1 MRQPSELGTQL
12 PGQVPGQLSATLSMT
27 AATDRICAAIADEGC
42 AVEADFLPQATIAA
56 LADEAR
62 ARDAAGEFHVAGVG
76 RGSARMQRSDVRGDR
91 ILWLDQSSAD
101 LLQQPFWQALD
112 ALRRALNET
121 LQLGLF
127 SIEAHYALYPPGAFY
142 RRHRAQFRG
151 RASSSDV
158 RVISCA
164 MYLNEDWTSAD
175 GGALRIY
182 DDERIRDVLP
192 VAGTLVCFLS
202 DRFEHE
208 VLPATRERLALT
220 GWFRRRA

>member
-1 MRQPSELGTQL
+1 VTGAR
-12 PGQVPGQLSATLSMT
+12 
-27 AATDRICAAIADEGC
+27 DRVCAAIAADGC
-42 AVEADFLPQATIAA
+42 AVEADFLPQATVCA
-56 LADEAR
+56 LADDAR
-62 ARDAAGEFHVAGVG
+62 ARDVAGEFHAAGVG
-76 RGSARMQRSDVRGDR
+76 RGAAHVRQSDVRGDR
-91 ILWLDQSSAD
+91 ILWLDESSASSV
-101 LLQQPFWQALD
+101 QRPFWQALA
-112 ALRRALNET
+112 ALRLALNSA

-127 SIEAHYALYPPGAFY
+127 SFEAHYALYPAGAFY
-142 RRHRAQFRG
+142 RRHRDRFGDGA
-151 RASSSDV
+151 AASDV

-164 MYLNEDWTSAD
+164 MYLNRDWTLAE

-182 DDERIRDVLP
+182 DGERVHDVLP

>member
-1 MRQPSELGTQL
+1 MPEVR
-12 PGQVPGQLSATLSMT
+12 VT

-42 AVEADFLPQATIAA
+42 AVEADFLPQAAIAA

-62 ARDAAGEFHVAGVG
+62 ARDAAGEFHAAGVG
-76 RGSARMQRSDVRGDR
+76 RGSARVQRSDVRGDR
-91 ILWLDQSSAD
+91 ILWLDQSSAS
-101 LLQQPFWQALD
+101 LIQQPFWQALD
-112 ALRRALNET
+112 ALRVACNET
-121 LQLGLF
+121 LLLGLF
-127 SIEAHYALYPPGAFY
+127 SFEGHYALYPPGSYY
-142 RRHRAQFRG
+142 RRHRDQFRG
-151 RASSSDV
+151 AAGSSDI

-164 MYLNEDWTSAD
+164 IYLNEGWTPAD

-182 DDERIRDVLP
+182 DDELVRDVLP
-192 VAGTLVCFLS
+192 VAGTMVCFLS

>member
-1 MRQPSELGTQL
+1 MI
-12 PGQVPGQLSATLSMT
+12 AT
-27 AATDRICAAIADEGC
+27 
-42 AVEADFLPQATIAA
+42 

-62 ARDAAGEFHVAGVG
+62 ARDAAGEFYAAGVG

-91 ILWLDQSSAD
+91 ILWLDQSSAGPV
-101 LLQQPFWQALD
+101 QQPFWQALD
-112 ALRRALNET
+112 ALRCALNET

-142 RRHRAQFRG
+142 RRHRDQFRG
-151 RASSSDV
+151 RVSSSDV

-175 GGALRIY
+175 GGALRMY
-182 DDERIRDVLP
+182 DDERVRDVLP

-208 VLPATRERLALT
+208 VLPATRERLAVT

>member
-1 MRQPSELGTQL
+1 
-12 PGQVPGQLSATLSMT
+12 VT
-27 AATDRICAAIADEGC
+27 AAIDRICAAIADEGF
-42 AVEADFLPQATIAA
+42 AVEADFLPQANVAE

-62 ARDAAGEFHVAGVG
+62 ERDAAGEFHAAGVG
-76 RGSARMQRSDVRGDR
+76 RGAARVQRSDVRGDR
-91 ILWLDQSSAD
+91 ILWLDQTLASSS
-101 LLQQPFWQALD
+101 QQPVWQALD
-112 ALRRALNET
+112 ALRLALNET
-121 LQLGLF
+121 LLLGLF
-127 SIEAHYALYPPGAFY
+127 SFEGHYALYPPGACY
-142 RRHRAQFRG
+142 RRHRDQFRG
-151 RASSSDV
+151 AGSSDS

-164 MYLNEDWTSAD
+164 MYLNENWALTN

-182 DDERIRDVLP
+182 DGERVRDVLP

>member
-1 MRQPSELGTQL
+1 
-12 PGQVPGQLSATLSMT
+12 VT
-27 AATDRICAAIADEGC
+27 AATDRICAVIADEGC
-42 AVEADFLPQATIAA
+42 AVEAGFLPQPTIAA
-56 LADEAR
+56 LAGEAR
-62 ARDAAGEFHVAGVG
+62 ACDAAGEFHAAGVG
-76 RGSARMQRSDVRGDR
+76 RGSARTQRSDVRGDR

-101 LLQQPFWQALD
+101 LVQQPFWRALD
-112 ALRRALNET
+112 ALRRALNQT

-142 RRHRAQFRG
+142 RRHRDQFRG
-151 RASSSDV
+151 RVSSSDV

-175 GGALRIY
+175 GGALRMY
-182 DDERIRDVLP
+182 DDERVRDVLP

-220 GWFRRRA
+220 GWFRRRV